1 MESSEEAYGWVDIS
15 CYGGGPS
22 LFHLR
27 AAFLRMCSQ
36 EDFLDLENEEYVVF
50 YLGRTQAL
58 LLLPLFWGIC
68 PLGRNSSS
76 SAWGPSLSCLTL
88 IGQNGC
94 FSEGPGFKPLTATLT

>member
-50 YLGRTQAL
+50 YLGRAQ
-58 LLLPLFWGIC
+58 P
-68 PLGRNSSS
+68 PPSSS
-76 SAWGPSLSCLTL
+76 FYGVSAIEEFWSTGEKLCSLEPTRLLS
-88 IGQNGC
+88 Q
-94 FSEGPGFKPLTATLT
+94 